1 MMIIN
6 KQNNRFRIKL
16 KVFELNF
23 IYLTFLNLKSILKSI
38 LKRKF
43 KENIVKTFNLF
54 IARLYNVPIQKETL
68 NNSSDATTF

>member
-1 MMIIN
+1 MNIN

-23 IYLTFLNLKSILKSI
+23 IYLTFLNLKSLLKSI

-54 IARLYNVPIQKETL
+54 IAKLYNVPIQKETL
-68 NNSSDATTF
+68 NNSLDATTF